1 MRSTLPWS
9 LATAAVPRNCRESR
23 AATSAATS
31 HTDDA
36 SIRCQRSRP
45 RATYCKMLELSAS
58 FRLPTY
64 GLLPLALLVG
74 FIPTRYLLATA
85 LNVNLTSTLD
95 EDDALHAESALFNY
109 AVALFLCALFSFVW
123 PGSAC
128 ALHREVVDEATPSA
142 VHLHKPRA
150 ACPASTQAT
159 APCTGRLAWSAEGDG
174 CAASAKCT
182 EPAAPHRTGSL
193 SVSLPPDEDPA
204 ASSLA
209 SCTSL
214 PATAAATESV
224 EAPAAATVAA
234 ADAAVPLPSE
244 LNAWPPNSLG
254 SPGVLAQLLA
264 LEQGG
269 CECET
274 LEPVGCECATV
285 QGSRASGPANALD
298 WADPELQARLP
309 ACTLPP
315 TPPPTPTPT
324 PTSIPTLAPTLSR
337 CDFRDCE
344 GMRYSLIDMMN
355 LARTRLILGSGTR
368 LG

>member
-1 MRSTLPWS
+1 
-9 LATAAVPRNCRESR
+9 
-23 AATSAATS
+23 
-31 HTDDA
+31 
-36 SIRCQRSRP
+36 
-45 RATYCKMLELSAS
+45 MLELSAS

-234 ADAAVPLPSE
+234 ADAAAPPPSE

-269 CECET
+269 CECES
-274 LEPVGCECATV
+274 LEQVGCECATV

-324 PTSIPTLAPTLSR
+324 PPCSQHQQQPRQRARDPKPDPGPDTDPAPNPNCR
-337 CDFRDCE
+337 C
-344 GMRYSLIDMMN
+344 
-355 LARTRLILGSGTR
+355 
-368 LG
+368 